1 MDKLLFI
8 ISSLIGGKM
17 NKNIIIA
24 ILAIVIIAAAA
35 FMFFGH
41 PADGKVNT
49 QINFVSGTS
58 LQNGDQVEFELKDSQ
73 GNALAGQNVTIS
85 YDESGNVQNYTV
97 VTDSNGKGFLTLNG
111 EAAGNYDITVTYD
124 GDNKYNGCSAKQT
137 ITVKE
142 GTSDAQETTGQNATA
157 STVMYNNNTQSAP
170 SASSSVSQ
178 AYYDAELNVYY
189 DANGRVIGGQ
199 SDGAS
204 IYDLRY
210 EMNNPDMIDADGNLQ

>member
-1 MDKLLFI
+1 
-8 ISSLIGGKM
+8 M

-35 FMFFGH
+35 FMFFAH

-49 QINFVSGTS
+49 QINFLSGTS
-58 LQNGDQVEFELKDSQ
+58 LQNGDQVQFELKDSQ

-111 EAAGNYDITVTYD
+111 EAAGNYDITVTYA

-142 GTSDAQETTGQNATA
+142 GSSDAQETTGQNATA

>member
-1 MDKLLFI
+1 
-8 ISSLIGGKM
+8 M

-35 FMFFGH
+35 FIFFGH
-41 PADGKVNT
+41 PADGKLNT
-49 QINFVSGTS
+49 EINFVSGTS
-58 LQNGDQVEFELKDSQ
+58 LQNGDQVQFELKDSQ

-111 EAAGNYDITVTYD
+111 EAAGNYDITVTYA

-142 GTSDAQETTGQNATA
+142 GSSDAQETTGQNATA

>member
-24 ILAIVIIAAAA
+24 ILAIVIIAGAAY
-35 FMFFGH
+35 MFFAH

-49 QINFVSGTS
+49 EIKFVSGTS
-58 LQNGDQVEFELKDSQ
+58 LQNGDQVQFELKDSQ

>member
-1 MDKLLFI
+1 
-8 ISSLIGGKM
+8 M

-24 ILAIVIIAAAA
+24 ILAIVIIAGAAY
-35 FMFFGH
+35 MFFAH

-49 QINFVSGTS
+49 EIKFISGTS
-58 LQNGDQVEFELKDSQ
+58 LQNGDQVQFELKDSQ

-97 VTDSNGKGFLTLNG
+97 VTDSNGKGYLTLNG

-142 GTSDAQETTGQNATA
+142 GSSDAQETTGQNATA

>member
-1 MDKLLFI
+1 
-8 ISSLIGGKM
+8 M

-24 ILAIVIIAAAA
+24 ILAIVIIAGAAY
-35 FMFFGH
+35 MFFAH

-49 QINFVSGTS
+49 EIKFISGTS
-58 LQNGDQVEFELKDSQ
+58 LQNGDQVQFELKDSQ

-97 VTDSNGKGFLTLNG
+97 VTDSNGKGYLTLNG
-111 EAAGNYDITVTYD
+111 EAAGNYDITVTYA

-142 GTSDAQETTGQNATA
+142 GSSDAQETTGQNATA